1 MPDFNDG
8 FLGVPSRPGKPRD
21 VGVTHVIDKGLNL
34 RDIEGLFDTA
44 GQFVD
49 IVKFG
54 WGTSY
59 VTNNLEKKI
68 ALYRSFETPVV
79 CGGTL
84 FEAVYGRG
92 RIDEFKAWLVE
103 HRFSHVEISD
113 GTIEIPRERKLELIT
128 DFARDF
134 TVLSEVGSKDSDVV
148 FAPYQ
153 WVEWIN
159 EELAAGAWKVIT
171 EGREGGTAGIF
182 RADGDM
188 RTGLLDEIAH
198 GVPIENVLFE
208 APTKS
213 SQAWFVKHFGP
224 NVNLGNIPPDEVIP
238 LETLRLGLRGD
249 TLKEVLLATAPL
261 PEDDPAPARLIA
273 GPPWGADVDW
283 KLSLAGL
290 LIGLLVGVTGMG
302 GGSLMTPLL
311 VLFFGFKPSIAIGTD
326 IVHGA
331 IFKSF
336 GAVQHRRLGHVH
348 ARLTAWMLLGSAPFS
363 ILGVTLAWWLRREY
377 GDGYED
383 TAKAILGVA
392 LVVCGIAFL
401 VKAYL
406 HSSPEDKPFLLTNRD
421 RAIAFSTG
429 VVGGFVVGLTSVGSG
444 TLFGLVMLIAFP
456 LTAAKI
462 VGTDIFHAAI
472 LLAVAGAGHLVAGHV
487 DLAATGWLLIGSVP
501 GVLIGGH
508 FTVRLPDRA
517 LRIALAATLTL
528 AGVRLVDPPGA
539 DVIVL
544 TGAIAAAIAAL
555 AVGLRWLAT
564 RSVAPTPAPGED
576 PAR

>member
-1 MPDFNDG
+1 MPDFSDG
-8 FLGVPSRPGKPRD
+8 FLGVPARPGKPRE
-21 VGVTHVIDKGLNL
+21 VGLTHVIDKGLNL

-92 RIDEFKAWLVE
+92 RMDDFKAWLVE

-113 GTIEIPRERKLELIT
+113 GTLEIPRDEKLELIA

-134 TVLSEVGSKDSDVV
+134 TVLSEVGSKDSEVV

-159 EELAAGAWKVIT
+159 EELDAGAWKVIT

-182 RADGDM
+182 RSDGDM

-198 GVPIENVLFE
+198 GVAIENVLFE

-249 TLKEVLLATAPL
+249 TLKEVLLA
-261 PEDDPAPARLIA
+261 
-273 GPPWGADVDW
+273 
-283 KLSLAGL
+283 
-290 LIGLLVGVTGMG
+290 
-302 GGSLMTPLL
+302 
-311 VLFFGFKPSIAIGTD
+311 
-326 IVHGA
+326 
-331 IFKSF
+331 
-336 GAVQHRRLGHVH
+336 
-348 ARLTAWMLLGSAPFS
+348 
-363 ILGVTLAWWLRREY
+363 
-377 GDGYED
+377 
-383 TAKAILGVA
+383 
-392 LVVCGIAFL
+392 
-401 VKAYL
+401 
-406 HSSPEDKPFLLTNRD
+406 
-421 RAIAFSTG
+421 
-429 VVGGFVVGLTSVGSG
+429 
-444 TLFGLVMLIAFP
+444 
-456 LTAAKI
+456 
-462 VGTDIFHAAI
+462 
-472 LLAVAGAGHLVAGHV
+472 
-487 DLAATGWLLIGSVP
+487 SVP
-501 GVLIGGH
+501 E
-508 FTVRLPDRA
+508 RD
-517 LRIALAATLTL
+517 
-528 AGVRLVDPPGA
+528 
-539 DVIVL
+539 
-544 TGAIAAAIAAL
+544 
-555 AVGLRWLAT
+555 
-564 RSVAPTPAPGED
+564 
-576 PAR
+576 